1 MSLCASQPSAMARA
15 GPSEEKAC
23 PLRQLHH
30 QLCICRPRNM
40 PRFSLGCCDRCHG
53 LLFEH
58 PVIFWTRRGAPAPG
72 SISNSSGW
80 QYSASASG
88 PKCFAEIAWRPRS
101 QFWIAV
107 KVTPTALASWRCVR
121 PRQRRTSA
129 SRAPIFASMSASMG
143 TLTTHSLPASASMR
157 RGDETRKRFSARW
170 ESAWG

>member
-1 MSLCASQPSAMARA
+1 
-15 GPSEEKAC
+15 
-23 PLRQLHH
+23 
-30 QLCICRPRNM
+30 M

-107 KVTPTALASWRCVR
+107 MVTPTVLASWRCVR

-129 SRAPIFASMSASMG
+129 SRAPIFASMSFACFQLRAGMCRVPGRQRMG
-143 TLTTHSLPASASMR
+143 SWFQNRAWRDTPRLKHDETKSLASAGLFSWVCF
-157 RGDETRKRFSARW
+157 RG
-170 ESAWG
+170 WGPL